1 MKIKGHQSFH
11 IRRGWI
17 HKGLTKIDSNEEIF
31 CDKSITLTDEFGIGS
46 NMVTALKYWLESL
59 DLIRKVRR
67 GTQTIYRLT
76 EIAEMI
82 LQRDPYLEETE
93 TWELLHYNLAT
104 NEDQATTWY
113 WFFNEYK
120 GSKFSKENLVN
131 SLNEYILT
139 NYQKEVAERSIND
152 DVNCLLNT
160 YISKPGKTPEDNIE
174 SPFAELGLITFVN
187 NRNGKS
193 IYTKTH
199 KNSLNIYLAYYLLV
213 NLSNGKTNI
222 EIKQIVESPRSIG
235 RIFNL
240 DDYEVL
246 DLMDSLQNE
255 GLIKIVRTG
264 GLDYITLLN
273 TNEPINILERI
284 YDRER

>member
-17 HKGLTKIDSNEEIF
+17 YKGLTKVNANEEVFIE
-31 CDKSITLTDEFGIGS
+31 KGSAITDEFGIGS
-46 NMVTALKYWLESL
+46 NMVAALKYWLEAL
-59 DLIRKVRR
+59 NLVKKVRR

-82 LQRDPYLEETE
+82 LRKDPYLEEIE
-93 TWELLHYNLAT
+93 TWELLHYNLVT
-104 NEDQATTWY
+104 NEDLATTWY
-113 WFFNEYK
+113 WFFNNYK
-120 GSKFSKENLVN
+120 GNKFSKDNLVN
-131 SLNEYILT
+131 SLNEYILN

-152 DVNCLLNT
+152 DITCLLNT

-174 SPFAELGLITFVN
+174 SPFAELGLITFVSSK
-187 NRNGKS
+187 NGKS

-199 KNSLNIYLAYYLLV
+199 KNSINIYLAYYILV
-213 NLSNGKTNI
+213 NLSSGKNNI
-222 EIKQIVESPRSIG
+222 EIKQIIESPKSVG
-235 RIFNL
+235 CIFNL
-240 DDYEVL
+240 NDYEVM

-264 GLDYITLLN
+264 GLDYITLLDIN
-273 TNEPINILERI
+273 SPIDKLEKI
-284 YDRER
+284 YG

>member
-17 HKGLTKIDSNEEIF
+17 HKGLTKVDSNEEIF

-59 DLIRKVRR
+59 GLIKKIRR

-76 EIAEMI
+76 EIAEII
-82 LQRDPYLEETE
+82 LKRDPYLEEIE
-93 TWELLHYNLAT
+93 TWQLLHYNLVT

-113 WFFNEYK
+113 WFFNEYN
-120 GSKFSKENLVN
+120 GTKFSKENLVN
-131 SLNEYILT
+131 SLSEYIIT
-139 NYQKEVAERSIND
+139 NYQKEIAERSIND
-152 DVNCLLNT
+152 DVSCLLNT
-160 YISKPGKTPEDNIE
+160 YISKPVKTPEDNIQ
-174 SPFAELGLITFVN
+174 SPFAELGLINFVN
-187 NRNGKS
+187 NKNGNS

-199 KNSLNIYLAYYLLV
+199 KNSLNIYLAYYILI

-222 EIKQIVESPRSIG
+222 EIKQIVESHRSIG
-235 RIFNL
+235 RVFNL
-240 DDYEVL
+240 DDYDVL

-273 TNEPINILERI
+273 TKEPINILERI